1 MFSDPSLL
9 LCHRARRAK
18 RILPVHTTRAI
29 TFYVCLV
36 YTFFTVLYFDKYLL
50 IDLHQQKFQNFQE
63 VSNALEFYLHLCT
76 ELGQNRFLLLY
87 TFKKKEIKKCDFYCY
102 LVFLKRL

>member
-29 TFYVCLV
+29 TFYVCLA
-36 YTFFTVLYFDKYLL
+36 YNSFTVLYFHKYLL
-50 IDLHQQKFQNFQE
+50 IDLHQQKFQE
-63 VSNALEFYLHLCT
+63 VSNTLEFYLHLCT
-76 ELGQNRFLLLY
+76 EVGQNRFFILY
-87 TFKKKEIKKCDFYCY
+87 PFKKKK
-102 LVFLKRL
+102 LKNVIFRAI